1 MCVYCVYRWKNYEY
15 IFNKKCINCK
25 RIMNKLWTILCM
37 NCKYNMYSLWI
48 KYEQIVNKIIFI
60 LFFRTYIEARYI
72 ALRYI
77 MPSWTIA
84 SVKQFYLTYYTAALC
99 QVFLF
104 DKISHYPSC
113 KNSEN
118 TSYSDIF
125 PNIPL
130 SPSMGDILHYKTFVR
145 L

>member
-1 MCVYCVYRWKNYEY
+1 
-15 IFNKKCINCK
+15 
-25 RIMNKLWTILCM
+25 MNKLWTILCM
-37 NCKYNMYSLWI
+37 NCKYNMYSLWM

-77 MPSWTIA
+77 MSIWTIA
-84 SVKQFYLTYYTAALC
+84 SVKCFYLTYYISASC
-99 QVFLF
+99 QVILL
-104 DKISHYPSC
+104 DKISYNQSC
-113 KNSEN
+113 KNAVN

-145 L
+145 LWNQGHVFHSNVNHQI

>member
-1 MCVYCVYRWKNYEY
+1 M
-15 IFNKKCINCK
+15 
-25 RIMNKLWTILCM
+25 
-37 NCKYNMYSLWI
+37 

-77 MPSWTIA
+77 MSIWTIA
-84 SVKQFYLTYYTAALC
+84 SVKCFYLTYYIAASR
-99 QVFLF
+99 QVILL
-104 DKISHYPSC
+104 DKISYNTSC
-113 KNSEN
+113 KNAEN